1 MKKTFI
7 LTILITVFIVSCN
20 KNQDENT
27 YSISEEHEYEVKSDI
42 IYPAEGK
49 DSLNNFLDLV
59 IVDSFVI
66 VTNIFGDTLVNIYK
80 NLDFSNCLI
89 KILKG
94 NGPKEFVES
103 TVLVNRSI
111 GYDTI
116 TFIELNARRIKKMHI
131 NENNTIDNFEAEF
144 TNSRMPSPV
153 EFNITEKYIFG
164 LNIDDRRMF
173 AYNRETNKIIKSD
186 YYPKANREY
195 DNSELTL
202 LYGYRLAVN
211 KYNETICGA
220 LPFLNCIVFF
230 DFELNPKKTIIV
242 GDKLYF
248 PKPDYQHTFYQEKY
262 YFLDVCGTTDYVYC
276 LYKGATAQK
285 TIPEMKIFVFNW
297 EGELVTIIQT
307 NSNIYRISADKN
319 NKYLLAILPHN
330 NWTTTDIVKIPLEG
344 ILKK

>member
-1 MKKTFI
+1 MKKIFGI
-7 LTILITVFIVSCN
+7 IILIFAIAACN
-20 KNQDENT
+20 NKQNKNT

-42 IYPAEGK
+42 VFPTVDK
-49 DSLNNFLDLV
+49 DSLNNFYDLA
-59 IVDSFVI
+59 IIDSFVI
-66 VTNIFGDTLVNIYK
+66 VGNIFGDTLVNVYK

-89 KILKG
+89 KILHG
-94 NGPKEFVES
+94 NGPKEFIEKHVFF
-103 TVLVNRSI
+103 NKAI

-116 TFIELNARRIKKMHI
+116 TFLEHNARRIKKMHI

-144 TNSRMPSPV
+144 INEQIPDLV

-164 LNIDDRRMF
+164 LNIDDGRMF
-173 AYNRETNKIIKSD
+173 VYNRETNKIIRSD
-186 YYPKANREY
+186 YYPKASREY
-195 DNSELTL
+195 DNSELTF
-202 LYGYRLAVN
+202 LYGYRLAIN

-276 LYKGATAQK
+276 LYKGATTQK
-285 TIPEMKIFVFNW
+285 IIPEMKIFVFNW
-297 EGELVTIIQT
+297 DGELVTTIQT
-307 NSNIYRISADKN
+307 NSNICRITADKE
-319 NKYLLAILPHN
+319 NKYLLALLPRN
-330 NWTTTDIVKIPLEG
+330 NWTSTDIVKIPLEG
-344 ILKK
+344 VLKK